1 MTGKPTGLPRLRISK
16 SSLNGNNVTEA
27 DVEISF
33 GPADITTLLA
43 EPGFNSPLLVVSAV
57 IEAVALI
64 PDAEIETPVKTLT
77 SFGTETP
84 STSFILPLMPGT
96 GTFDWTPRSNDTS
109 FNTVRSEPISYF
121 DQLFRKLS
129 EEKFSRAT

>member
-1 MTGKPTGLPRLRISK
+1 
-16 SSLNGNNVTEA
+16 LNGNNVTEA

-33 GPADITTLLA
+33 GPAANLTLLSDLSSI
-43 EPGFNSPLLVVSAV
+43 SPLPVVSPV

-84 STSFILPLMPGT
+84 STSFILPFIPGIEIL
-96 GTFDWTPRSNDTS
+96 G
-109 FNTVRSEPISYF
+109 V
-121 DQLFRKLS
+121 
-129 EEKFSRAT
+129 